1 MCWFA
6 AKTKQRGEF
15 KALNFFISMG
25 INSYVPSYTT
35 KRVWSDRIKKITV
48 PAITGYVFFE
58 LNKIDFSLINLN
70 PFTKN
75 IVRDIGGK
83 PAIIKNEE
91 IITLKDYFN
100 GKLITCDVNLVR
112 GQRVKIITGPFI
124 SKKGTVTKISCN
136 KVVIDIDSINIH
148 LILSKSS
155 VVAENKLVV
164 QNQMN
169 KKNRIVEGV
178 VI

>member
-48 PAITGYVFFE
+48 PAINGYIFFE
-58 LNKIDFSLINLN
+58 LNKIDYNLINLN

-91 IITLKDYFN
+91 ITSLKDYFD
-100 GKLITCDVNLVR
+100 GKLMRSDVNLVK
-112 GQRVKIITGPFI
+112 GQRVKINKGPFI
-124 SKKGTVTKISCN
+124 FKKGTVNKMSCN
-136 KVVIDIDSINIH
+136 KVIISIESININ
-148 LILSKSS
+148 LVLNKSS
-155 VVAENKLVV
+155 VVAA
-164 QNQMN
+164 
-169 KKNRIVEGV
+169 
-178 VI
+178 

>member
-1 MCWFA
+1 M
-6 AKTKQRGEF
+6 
-15 KALNFFISMG
+15 
-25 INSYVPSYTT
+25 
-35 KRVWSDRIKKITV
+35 

-112 GQRVKIITGPFI
+112 GQRVKINTGPFI

-136 KVVIDIDSINIH
+136 KVVINIDSINIH

-164 QNQMN
+164 ENQMN

>member
-6 AKTKQRGEF
+6 AKTKQKGEF
-15 KALNFFISMG
+15 KALSFFISMG
-25 INSYVPSYTT
+25 INSYVPSYVT
-35 KRVWSDRIKKITV
+35 KRVWSDRIKKVTV

-100 GKLITCDVNLVR
+100 GKLITSNVNLVK
-112 GQRVKIITGPFI
+112 GQRVKINTGPFI
-124 SKKGTVTKISCN
+124 FKKGTVNKMSCN
-136 KVVIDIDSINIH
+136 KVIISIESININ
-148 LILSKSS
+148 LVLNKSS
-155 VVAENKLVV
+155 VVAA
-164 QNQMN
+164 
-169 KKNRIVEGV
+169 
-178 VI
+178 